1 MFMFMFIFLILYIS
15 IIFKYILGWS
25 KENIKKKSNFY
36 PTVSVVVAFR
46 NEEENIPNLVSDLR
60 NQKYSEDKL
69 EFIFINDHSTDNTFD
84 LLKKGKFKSMQ
95 VLNLTDTLQG
105 KKHAISKGISIAKGE
120 IILTTDADCRLQSGW
135 IKSMVSYF
143 SNKEIKLVS
152 GPVNFIEKRSFF
164 LNFQSLEFLSLIGS
178 GAGAILNN
186 NAIFCNAANLAYRR
200 QTFMELNHH
209 QMQSI
214 ASGDDVFL
222 LHAIKRN
229 YPNSIVF
236 AKEKAAIVKTKLLNT
251 FSAFINQRKRWTAK
265 SIVYKDFFT
274 IYTSYIVLL
283 TNFLYL
289 ILLFSS
295 VFDNNLFSY
304 FIYFHLA
311 KFIIDIIFFY
321 PILCFFKRKDLLKW
335 IFIFEFLYSIYIV
348 LIVILSFTSKFN
360 WKGRSY
366 TK

>member
-1 MFMFMFIFLILYIS
+1 M
-15 IIFKYILGWS
+15 
-25 KENIKKKSNFY
+25 
-36 PTVSVVVAFR
+36 
-46 NEEENIPNLVSDLR
+46 D
-60 NQKYSEDKL
+60 
-69 EFIFINDHSTDNTFD
+69 
-84 LLKKGKFKSMQ
+84 
-95 VLNLTDTLQG
+95 
-105 KKHAISKGISIAKGE
+105 
-120 IILTTDADCRLQSGW
+120 
-135 IKSMVSYF
+135 
-143 SNKEIKLVS
+143 
-152 GPVNFIEKRSFF
+152 
-164 LNFQSLEFLSLIGS
+164 
-178 GAGAILNN
+178 
-186 NAIFCNAANLAYRR
+186 
-200 QTFMELNHH
+200 LNHH

-265 SIVYKDFFT
+265 SIVYKDFLRFL
-274 IYTSYIVLL
+274 SYIVLL

-321 PILCFFKRKDLLKW
+321 PILCFLKEDLLKW
-335 IFIFEFLYSIYIV
+335 IFIFEFIFNLYCFNSNFIIYI
-348 LIVILSFTSKFN
+348 
-360 WKGRSY
+360 
-366 TK
+366 